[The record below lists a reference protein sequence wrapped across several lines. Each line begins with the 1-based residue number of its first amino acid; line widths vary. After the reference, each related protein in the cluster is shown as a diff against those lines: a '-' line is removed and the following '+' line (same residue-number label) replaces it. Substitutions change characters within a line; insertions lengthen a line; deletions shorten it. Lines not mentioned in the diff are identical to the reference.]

1 MPASYTY
8 PGVYV
13 EELPSGV
20 HPIAG
25 VATSNTAFVDYF
37 SQGPINQ
44 PVNVTSWADFT
55 RQFGGLNSLSEASYG
70 VQQFFL
76 NGGTS
81 AWIVRITDAGQPT
94 ATPAVPGNPAEP
106 AKISLSDASSTDVLD
121 ITAGSPGS
129 WGDELQVA
137 VDQQQPAGSTTQT
150 FNLVVRQATGT
161 AGSYQVLA
169 SEVYRNLSLDSTSP
183 SYAPNAING
192 VSALITVAVPSSVS
206 ATDLPAVPS
215 GYAGKSVA
223 DPTIISSA
231 SIGPFT
237 PLAGGADGATP
248 QASDFVAGIQ
258 ALDQMAPFIFN
269 LLCLPAAANLDAAD
283 CASVLGEAVTY
294 CESKRAYLLVDIPQ
308 NVQNATAMIDLLTG
322 SGSPLPAPSSAAGVY
337 FPRLQI
343 PDPLANSA
351 LRDVGS
357 SGTVAGVIA
366 RIDASR
372 GVWKSA
378 AGTEATI
385 LGANLVTTLND
396 ADNGSLNILGVNV
409 LRSFPVYGSV
419 VWGARTML
427 GADQQASEWK
437 YAAVRRTADYIEE
450 SLVEG
455 LKWVVF
461 EPNDAGLWA
470 QIRLNVSSF
479 MNGLF
484 RQGAF
489 AGVTPTDAYLV
500 KCDSDTTTP
509 ADVDNGVVNIIVGF
523 MPLAPAEFVVLQIE
537 QLAGQSS

>member
-37 SQGPINQ
+37 SQGPINH

-121 ITAGSPGS
+121 ITAASPGA

-169 SEVYRNLSLDSTSP
+169 SEVYRNLSLDSTSARF
-183 SYAPNAING
+183 APNAING
-192 VSALITVAVPSSVS
+192 ISALITVAVPSSVS
-206 ATDLPAVPS
+206 ATDLPAVPT

-223 DPTIISSA
+223 DPTIISSS

-237 PLAGGADGATP
+237 PLTGGGDGGAP
-248 QASDFVAGIQ
+248 QASDFVSGIQ

-269 LLCLPAAANLDAAD
+269 LLCLPAAVNLDAAD
-283 CASVLGEAVTY
+283 CAEVLGEAVTY
-294 CESKRAYLLVDIPQ
+294 CTAKRAYLLVDIPQ
-308 NVQNATAMIDLLTG
+308 SVQNASAMIDLLTG
-322 SGSPLPAPSSAAGVY
+322 SSSPLPPPSSAAGVY

-343 PDPLANSA
+343 PDPLANNA

-378 AGTEATI
+378 AGTEATV
-385 LGANLVTTLND
+385 LGANLVTNLND
-396 ADNGSLNILGVNV
+396 ADNGSLNILGANV

-427 GADQQASEWK
+427 GADQEASEWK

-461 EPNDAGLWA
+461 EPNDAALWA

-489 AGVTPTDAYLV
+489 AGVTPADAYLV
-500 KCDSDTTTP
+500 KCDSDTTTQ
-509 ADVDNGVVNIIVGF
+509 ADVESGVVNIIVGF

>member
-1 MPASYTY
+1 MPASFTY

-44 PVNVTSWADFT
+44 PVNVTSFADFT
-55 RQFGGLNSLSEASYG
+55 RKFGGLNSLSEASYG

-81 AWIVRITDAGQPT
+81 AWIVRITDAGQPD
-94 ATPAVPGNPAEP
+94 ATPPVAGNAAAA
-106 AKISLSDASSTDVLD
+106 AKISLNDSASTDVLD
-121 ITAGSPGS
+121 VTAISPGV
-129 WGDELQVA
+129 WADEIQVA
-137 VDQQQPAGSTTQT
+137 VDQQQPAGATTET
-150 FNLVVRQATGT
+150 FNLVVRQATGS
-161 AGSYQVLA
+161 AGSFQVLA
-169 SEVYRNLSLDSTSP
+169 SEVYRNLSLDPTSA
-183 SYAPNAING
+183 SFAPNAING
-192 VSALITVAVPSSVS
+192 VSALITVSVPSSVS
-206 ATDLPAVPS
+206 ATDLPAVAT
-215 GYAGKSVA
+215 GFEGKSVS
-223 DPTIISSA
+223 DPTIISSP

-237 PLAGGADGATP
+237 PLSGGGDGGTP
-248 QASDFVAGIQ
+248 QASDFEAGIQ
-258 ALDQMAPFIFN
+258 ALDQIAPFIFN
-269 LLCLPAAANLDAAD
+269 LLCLPGALKLDAAD
-283 CASVLGEAVTY
+283 CAHVYGAAVTY
-294 CESKRAYLLVDIPQ
+294 CTAKRAYVLVDIPQ
-308 NVQNATAMIDLLTG
+308 NVQNAAAMVELLTG

-337 FPRLQI
+337 FPRLTI
-343 PDPLANSA
+343 PDPLAGNA
-351 LRDVGS
+351 LRDVGA
-357 SGTVAGVIA
+357 SGTIAGVIA
-366 RIDASR
+366 RIDANR

-378 AGTEATI
+378 AGTEASV
-385 LGANLVTTLND
+385 LGANLVTNLND
-396 ADNGSLNILGVNV
+396 ADNGSLNVLGVNV

-450 SLVEG
+450 SLFEG

-461 EPNDAGLWA
+461 EPNDASLWA
-470 QIRLNVSSF
+470 QIRLNVGSF

-500 KCDSDTTTP
+500 KCDSDTTTQ
-509 ADVDNGVVNIIVGF
+509 ADIGNGIVNIVVGF
-523 MPLAPAEFVVLQIE
+523 MPLEPAEFVVLQIE

>member
-1 MPASYTY
+1 MPASLTY
-8 PGVYV
+8 PGVYI

-37 SQGPINQ
+37 PQGPVNQ

-55 RQFGGLNSLSEASYG
+55 RRFGGLSSLSEASYG

-81 AWIVRITDAGQPT
+81 AWIVRITDAGQPA
-94 ATPAVPGNPAEP
+94 ATPPVAGNPAQ
-106 AKISLSDASSTDVLD
+106 AATISLTDDGSTDVLV
-121 ITAGSPGS
+121 ITAASPGT
-129 WGDELQVA
+129 WGNELQVA
-137 VDQQQPAGSTTQT
+137 VDQQQPAGSTAKT
-150 FNLVVRQATGT
+150 FNLVVRRATGS
-161 AGSYQVLA
+161 AGSYQVPA
-169 SEVYRNLSLDSTSP
+169 SEVYRNLSLDATSP

-206 ATDLPAVPS
+206 ATDLPAVAS

-237 PLAGGADGATP
+237 PLAGGGDGGTP
-248 QASDFVAGIQ
+248 QASDFIAGIQ
-258 ALDQMAPFIFN
+258 ALDQVAPFIFN
-269 LLCLPAAANLDAAD
+269 LLCLPAAATLDAAD

-294 CESKRAYLLVDIPQ
+294 CASKRAYLLVDIPQ
-308 NVQNATAMIDLLTG
+308 NVQTASAMVGLLT
-322 SGSPLPAPSSAAGVY
+322 SGSSPVPSPSSAAGVY
-337 FPRLQI
+337 FPRLKI
-343 PDPLANSA
+343 PDPLANNT
-351 LRDVGS
+351 LRDVGA

-385 LGANLVTTLND
+385 LGASLVTNLND
-396 ADNGSLNILGVNV
+396 ADTGSLNILGVNV
-409 LRSFPVYGSV
+409 LRSLPVYGSV

-450 SLVEG
+450 SLFEG

-461 EPNDAGLWA
+461 EPNDAALWA

-489 AGVTPTDAYLV
+489 AGVTPADAYLV

-509 ADVDNGVVNIIVGF
+509 ADVANGVVNIIVGF